1 METILKNGFNKV
13 LNGVRVKFENITL
26 ESDLQWANDLAELR
40 EKHGDNTPEFK
51 QALHDKRV
59 AEADEVLETLNGVD
73 LAKRMLLMF
82 INLDERYSARF
93 AYDGH
98 LLVVEIMGYGVALTA
113 YNKNGGFKSI
123 YFNACELENDFEKAG
138 AKIEKTCA
146 KANIN

>member
-1 METILKNGFNKV
+1 MEAIFDNGFENV
-13 LNGVRVKFENITL
+13 LNSLKVKFANITL

-40 EKHGDNTPEFK
+40 KQHGDDTPEFK
-51 QALHDKRV
+51 RAVHNKKV
-59 AEADEVLETLNGVD
+59 ADADEVLETLNGVE
-73 LAKRMLLMF
+73 LAKRMLLIF

-93 AYDGH
+93 AYNGH

-113 YNKNGGFKSI
+113 YNKNGGFKTI